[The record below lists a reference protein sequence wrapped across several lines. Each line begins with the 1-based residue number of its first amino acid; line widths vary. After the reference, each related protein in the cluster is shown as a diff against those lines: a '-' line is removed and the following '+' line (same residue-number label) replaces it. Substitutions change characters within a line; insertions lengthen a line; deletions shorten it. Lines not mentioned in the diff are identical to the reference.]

1 MADAA
6 ISCDV
11 AIVGAGPAGLAAA
24 TELKARGI
32 RSVLVIERAAEAGG
46 VPRHCGHPPF
56 GMREFGRVLRGPDY
70 AARLVARAEAAGAEI
85 LRKTDVLS
93 ADAGGML
100 LVTRSEGTAE
110 IAAKRVLLA
119 TGVRETPRAA
129 RLIGGSRPQGV
140 MTTGALQA
148 MVYLNRQAP
157 FRNPVIV
164 GTELVSFSALLT
176 CRHADI
182 RPAAMIEPG
191 DRPTAWRVSLGLPL
205 AMRVPVFLNTRVVAV
220 EGRERVE
227 AVVVADAKGERRLAC
242 DGVLFTGRFTPE
254 ASLVRMGHLAFDPA
268 SGGPVVDQY
277 GRCSDP
283 SYFAAG
289 NLLRPV
295 ETAGWSW
302 REGREVGAAVA
313 TDLTDGLPQ
322 AERTLTI
329 TPVAPVR
336 YALPQTISLPIGRP
350 ALPALQLRVA
360 RAVSGTLRLRLG
372 SHTVWQR
379 RVSAR
384 PEQRLTVPLDPGALR
399 SAKGSLEI
407 GFSEERPEGV
417 LAPQLVGEPPHQI
430 GEEGR

>member
-1 MADAA
+1 M
-6 ISCDV
+6 
-11 AIVGAGPAGLAAA
+11 
-24 TELKARGI
+24 
-32 RSVLVIERAAEAGG
+32 
-46 VPRHCGHPPF
+46 
-56 GMREFGRVLRGPDY
+56 
-70 AARLVARAEAAGAEI
+70 
-85 LRKTDVLS
+85 
-93 ADAGGML
+93 
-100 LVTRSEGTAE
+100 
-110 IAAKRVLLA
+110 
-119 TGVRETPRAA
+119 
-129 RLIGGSRPQGV
+129 
-140 MTTGALQA
+140 
-148 MVYLNRQAP
+148 
-157 FRNPVIV
+157 
-164 GTELVSFSALLT
+164 
-176 CRHADI
+176 
-182 RPAAMIEPG
+182 
-191 DRPTAWRVSLGLPL
+191 
-205 AMRVPVFLNTRVVAV
+205 
-220 EGRERVE
+220 
-227 AVVVADAKGERRLAC
+227 
-242 DGVLFTGRFTPE
+242 FTGRFTPE

-384 PEQRLTVPLDPGALR
+384 PEQRLTVPARSRCASLGERQPGDRIFGGTPRGRLSIAAGGGTAAPNRRGREIVMRRKITRRSVLKGMGTAAAASALPLPYIRNAEAATLKLRWLGWEHYNVKSLVAEFEKDNNVNARAAFFDGNSEAYNKLKAGGTERLRPGAWPTA
-399 SAKGSLEI
+399 S
-407 GFSEERPEGV
+407 
-417 LAPQLVGEPPHQI
+417 
-430 GEEGR
+430 GRASTTRRA